1 MCSEGNLTKST
12 VLLCKSM
19 RMHDAAI
26 LRAVDVQPRDNGR
39 HSKKLI
45 EPSPRA
51 FSCTLG
57 AFVYSLLIE
66 QTYNRPKKRLLCVYH
81 TPNERRAL
89 AYAQSHHSSLA
100 FVNENQNTTPQSM
113 VCEPGPNT
121 HTYAGDAHMNMSVP
135 ISNIQGFHCHGTFFI

>member
-1 MCSEGNLTKST
+1 MRSRTTCLCALSRGKPHN
-12 VLLCKSM
+12 VRRVVCKSM

-100 FVNENQNTTPQSM
+100 FVNENQNTTPQSIWC
-113 VCEPGPNT
+113 VSRVPTLTRTPET
-121 HTYAGDAHMNMSVP
+121 HT
-135 ISNIQGFHCHGTFFI
+135 

>member
-1 MCSEGNLTKST
+1 VCALSRGKPHN
-12 VLLCKSM
+12 VRRVVCKSM

-39 HSKKLI
+39 YEIQS
-45 EPSPRA
+45 SPRA

-66 QTYNRPKKRLLCVYH
+66 QTYNRPKSGAFVCTTRPEGHV
-81 TPNERRAL
+81 L
-89 AYAQSHHSSLA
+89 ACAQSHHSSLA
-100 FVNENQNTTPQSM
+100 FVHENHHTTPKAM
-113 VCEPGPNT
+113 VCEPGPNI
-121 HTYAGDAHMNMSVP
+121 HTYVGNAHMSLSVP